1 MRGKGIG
8 ALAAASVFALTGCS
22 SGHYLA
28 AQSTVSA
35 DTTFTYLLSTP
46 AVSPDGSQ
54 IAWVDLTGVNKPLR
68 VFVARSDGSRIHGLG
83 PRWPEGDG
91 LGPIAWAGSRI
102 VAESNF
108 TFFLLSRTGR
118 VTRIGPAGDIAFSVG
133 GSRVASG
140 TAGCGQGRCA
150 GPLVVIDIHSK
161 KQWRLGRPDQ
171 WNWNPALSPN
181 GKRVAWASPDGI
193 LVSAVSGGTPQLLAG
208 GGRCPEWSPDGRSIA
223 YLSENGSL
231 RLVPPSGGASKTM
244 LIGAF
249 GCPSWSP
256 DSTHIAFEP
265 GTRRSRLSIVNVNTH
280 RVQRAS
286 PRLGTDGSIAWRPDG
301 SHLYVSVNPR
311 RAGRSCD

>member
-91 LGPIAWAGSRI
+91 LGPIAWTGSGI

-150 GPLVVIDIHSK
+150 GPLVAIDIHSK

-181 GKRVAWASPDGI
+181 GKRVAWTSPDGI
-193 LVSAVSGGTPQLLAG
+193 LVSAVSGGTPQLLAAAVAARS
-208 GGRCPEWSPDGRSIA
+208 GRRTAARSPTSPTMAACASCRRPVEQARQCSEALSAALVGR
-223 YLSENGSL
+223 
-231 RLVPPSGGASKTM
+231 R
-244 LIGAF
+244 
-249 GCPSWSP
+249 
-256 DSTHIAFEP
+256 
-265 GTRRSRLSIVNVNTH
+265 TRRT
-280 RVQRAS
+280 S
-286 PRLGTDGSIAWRPDG
+286 PSSQARGVRGC
-301 SHLYVSVNPR
+301 
-311 RAGRSCD
+311 RS